1 MRTAMVAEALY
12 IHSFNRHDTM
22 KPILANLHIADAF
35 CLQRLRSMLMNL
47 GMIKRSARCLLH
59 MSHHREAKP
68 ISNLLADLYQEAS
81 MP

>member
-35 CLQRLRSMLMNL
+35 CLQRFEIHANEPWHDQAIRQM
-47 GMIKRSARCLLH
+47 SAPH
-59 MSHHREAKP
+59 VTPQGGEAH
-68 ISNLLADLYQEAS
+68 
-81 MP
+81 